1 MLKLLQHL
9 TKLKKNEKIYPYN
22 NRRMVND
29 KIIII
34 ESEWKTYEELEDKM
48 KKEIPML
55 DESKSKTFIIEPFF
69 FENKNTNILKK
80 YYER

>member
-1 MLKLLQHL
+1 
-9 TKLKKNEKIYPYN
+9 
-22 NRRMVND
+22 MVND

-34 ESEWKTYEELEDKM
+34 ESEWKTYKELEDKM

-55 DESKSKTFIIEPFF
+55 DESKSKTFIIKPFF
-69 FENKNTNILKK
+69 FENKNTIILKK

>member
-1 MLKLLQHL
+1 M
-9 TKLKKNEKIYPYN
+9 KKYIPKYN
-22 NRRMVND
+22 NNRMVND

-55 DESKSKTFIIEPFF
+55 DESKSKIFIIEPFF
-69 FENKNTNILKK
+69 FENKDTIILKK